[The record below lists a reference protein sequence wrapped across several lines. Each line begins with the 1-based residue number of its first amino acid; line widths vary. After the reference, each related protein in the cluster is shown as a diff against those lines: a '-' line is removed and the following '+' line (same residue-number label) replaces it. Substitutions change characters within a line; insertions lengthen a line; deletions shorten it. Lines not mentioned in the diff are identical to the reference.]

1 MDPGRFATS
10 SRSQAPRAQTGWTPW
25 QTTHHLDSEPVMRLS
40 EITKA
45 LDATVLGGDDKL
57 AMDITRCGASDL
69 MSDILA
75 GAADGSLL
83 VTGLTTVQAIR
94 TASIAGVGAVVF
106 VRGKKPAPEVIGIAA
121 AQGMP
126 ILSSPYSMF
135 VTCGRLHALGLTGLS
150 GIR

>member
-1 MDPGRFATS
+1 MK
-10 SRSQAPRAQTGWTPW
+10 
-25 QTTHHLDSEPVMRLS
+25 LS
-40 EITKA
+40 EIAQT
-45 LDATVLGGDDKL
+45 LDATVLSGEDKL

-106 VRGKKPAPEVIGIAA
+106 VRGKKPPQEVIGIAA

-126 ILSSPYSMF
+126 ILSSPHSMF
-135 VTCGRLHALGLTGLS
+135 VTCGRLHALKLTGLN
-150 GIR
+150 GNR